1 MLVTGRTNTPQG
13 TSSRLSVQYP
23 GHGARCQENT
33 SRTGIRKSSAT
44 KSNTAQSSAPVSAR
58 RQCVLAA
65 KSTRVSL
72 PLFTSSLDTK
82 ALTPGAV
89 WDAKPETPG
98 QPINWV
104 ELKTSAEM
112 HTHNHRLAF
121 DRKLMKYWIQS
132 FLLGVPKIIVG
143 FRSQDGILGRVEEF
157 QTMTIPD
164 DVQRRGTARW
174 DGKVCIKFTSLFL
187 DCKILCLLV
196 SPVSRLHN
204 RL

>member
-1 MLVTGRTNTPQG
+1 M
-13 TSSRLSVQYP
+13 
-23 GHGARCQENT
+23 
-33 SRTGIRKSSAT
+33 RKLSAT
-44 KSNTAQSSAPVSAR
+44 KSSTAQSSAPVSAR
-58 RQCVLAA
+58 RQCALAA
-65 KSTRVSL
+65 RLTRVSL
-72 PLFTSSLDTK
+72 PPFAWSLDIK
-82 ALTPGAV
+82 MLTPGAV
-89 WDAKPETPG
+89 WDAKPKTPG

-112 HTHNHRLAF
+112 HTHNHRMNF

-187 DCKILCLLV
+187 DCKTPFLLV
-196 SPVSRLHN
+196 SQSSMFQDR
-204 RL
+204 R